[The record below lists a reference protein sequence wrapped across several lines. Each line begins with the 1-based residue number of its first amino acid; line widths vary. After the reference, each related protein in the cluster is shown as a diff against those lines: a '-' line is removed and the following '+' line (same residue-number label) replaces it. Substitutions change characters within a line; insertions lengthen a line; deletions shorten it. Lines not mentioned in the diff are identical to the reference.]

1 MILKGTKH
9 SKTGITLREF
19 NMQNKN
25 KRLTPLQL
33 ILTVIVL
40 VVIGIYR
47 YYTAGTDLSTTITQI
62 APLVTSIG
70 ADVTEIAPEEITDT
84 APVDEETEE
93 PLVPISEATVTATQK
108 ALKTPVTNSGAMKA
122 FDYFV
127 LSLSWSPDY
136 CATSGS
142 DDEAQCSIGK
152 KLNFV
157 LHGLWPQNQKGYP
170 SNCSNEKIS
179 SSVKQK
185 FSGLYPSTSLIDHE
199 WEKHGTCTGLSAEAY
214 FTLSQQLK
222 NSVVLP
228 EAYRSPLKPF
238 KTNSDQLKQDFVAV
252 NPDLNTNSLAVYC
265 SGSGRY
271 LKELY
276 VCFDREDSP
285 MACGAEVNK
294 AAAKSCQQASFLVR
308 NIR

>member
-1 MILKGTKH
+1 
-9 SKTGITLREF
+9 
-19 NMQNKN
+19 MQNKN

-33 ILTVIVL
+33 ILAVIVL
-40 VVIGIYR
+40 VVIGLYR

-70 ADVTEIAPEEITDT
+70 ADETEIAPEEITET
-84 APVDEETEE
+84 APIEEATEE
-93 PLVPISEATVTATQK
+93 PPAPISEATVTATSK
-108 ALKTPVTNSGAMKA
+108 AIKTPAANSEAMKA

-136 CATSGS
+136 CATSGG

-170 SNCSNEKIS
+170 SNCSGEKLT
-179 SSVKQK
+179 SSVKEK
-185 FSGLYPSTSLIDHE
+185 FPNLYPSASLMDHE

-214 FTLSQQLK
+214 LTLSQQLK
-222 NSVVLP
+222 KSVVLP
-228 EAYRSPLKPF
+228 DAYRSPTTPF
-238 KTNSDQLKQDFVAV
+238 KTNSDQLKQDFAAV
-252 NPDLNTNSLAVYC
+252 NPDLGTASLAVYC

-276 VCFDREDSP
+276 VCFNREGSP

-294 AAAKSCQQASFLVR
+294 AAAKSCQQSSFLVR